1 MYTCEMTEHQIIHRA
16 TRSRATALDNLMAH
30 ASNLQSWL
38 RSAIETLPRR
48 ASSAGELSRLLG
60 LDRSSVW
67 RIWGAVYSDSPADA
81 GAALS
86 GEAALKRFVEALV
99 SHGTAASAAAAFS
112 ARYAEFT
119 QCALAGF
126 GDLATARIVLS
137 RASPQAFLG
146 DSRMAVQAFDAA
158 RFRQGV
164 QVAASLR
171 IAARGR
177 SQFENLVDGLQARHF
192 EGLMTLG
199 GGDSHLLQRRQ
210 IFAANSDWEPPRSTV
225 VASVPVGESPEASD
239 HSETIPRGARPTPIV
254 SRGTSLNGRSVW
266 QIDRD
271 RSTVETRVSGG
282 VCGCEGRSNICM
294 AEVMQAHEAMF
305 PHTPFVGLAAEQLVP
320 AELLVIEYY
329 VEDAEVRAGL
339 IPTPRVYDVLHA
351 NGGFPGMPVDIGE
364 SYARVEHYAPGTKRP
379 SVEEIRAYSTIVNE
393 LEGALGRPFGAM
405 HMFRWRVAYPMV
417 DANYSLCAELQ
428 K

>member
-1 MYTCEMTEHQIIHRA
+1 MTQHTSMVGTA
-16 TRSRATALDNLMAH
+16 RSQASALGDLMAH
-30 ASNLQSWL
+30 AASLQSWL
-38 RSAIETLPRR
+38 RSAIETMPRR
-48 ASSAGELSRLLG
+48 AGSAGELSRLLG

-99 SHGTAASAAAAFS
+99 SCGTAPSAAAAFT
-112 ARYAEFT
+112 AQYTEFT
-119 QCALAGF
+119 QCALTGF
-126 GDLATARIVLS
+126 GDLATARIALS

-146 DSRMAVQAFDAA
+146 NSRLAVQAFDAA

-171 IAARGR
+171 IAVRAR

-199 GGDSHLLQRRQ
+199 VADSHLLQRRQ
-210 IFAANSDWEPPRSTV
+210 VFSANSDQDPLRSTV
-225 VASVPVGESPEASD
+225 FASVSVGESSDAPEQFEA
-239 HSETIPRGARPTPIV
+239 IPPGTRPAPLV
-254 SRGTSLNGRSVW
+254 ALGTNLNGRSVW
-266 QIDRD
+266 QVDRD

-282 VCGCEGRSNICM
+282 VCGLEGRSNICM
-294 AEVMQAHEAMF
+294 AEVLQAHEAMF
-305 PHTPFVGLAAEQLVP
+305 PHTPFVGLAAEQLIP

-329 VEDAEVRAGL
+329 VEEAEVRAGL
-339 IPTPRVYDVLHA
+339 IPTPRIYDVLHA
-351 NGGFPGMPVDIGE
+351 NGGFPGMPVDICE
-364 SYARVEHYAPGTKRP
+364 SYATVEHYTPGTRRP
-379 SVEEIRAYSTIVNE
+379 NVEEIRAYPTIVNE
-393 LEGALGRPFGAM
+393 LESAMERTFGEM

-417 DANYSLCAELQ
+417 DANYALCAELA